1 MRSSRVNLIILFF
14 TLVVVMMGFGMVIPI
29 MPFYVDSFGA
39 GGSALGLLMAEYAL
53 AQFIF
58 APIWGELSDRFG
70 RRPVLLLGVLGN
82 ALAQL
87 LFGLSTQL
95 WMLFVA
101 RGLAGV
107 LSSATLPTA
116 MAYIGDSTSEEERG
130 GGMGMIG
137 GAMGIGMVIGPGLGG
152 WLAGESLSLPFF
164 IAAALSALALVLIY
178 LILPESLPAAERS
191 SQRGVVRGPQ
201 LGELWRALFSPIGIL
216 LVMAFVIS
224 FGLTNFE
231 SIFGM
236 YALEKFGY
244 GPQQVGTILMGI
256 GITSAVVQMAL
267 TGPLTRRFGDVQVI
281 RATLLISALGFVL
294 LTFARSYAG
303 VMATSM
309 FFVLG
314 NAMVRPAVSS
324 LTSKRAAGGQG
335 VAMGLNNA
343 FMSLGRIVGPIWAG
357 VAIDTYIELPYLSG
371 AVVMLIAMLI
381 AIIWLKQ
388 THTPAEG
395 ASEAAG
401 SGAYYP
407 LSR

>member
-29 MPFYVDSFGA
+29 LPFYVESFGA

-70 RRPVLLLGVLGN
+70 RKPILLVGVLGN

-87 LFGLSTQL
+87 LFGLSSQL
-95 WMLFVA
+95 WMLYVA
-101 RGLAGV
+101 RGLAGM

-116 MAYIGDSTSEEERG
+116 MAYISDSTSEEERG
-130 GGMGMIG
+130 GGMGMVG
-137 GAMGIGMVIGPGLGG
+137 GAMGIGMVIGPGVGG

-191 SQRGVVRGPQ
+191 AERGAVHGPQ
-201 LGELWRALFSPIGIL
+201 LGELWRALFGPIGIL
-216 LVMAFVIS
+216 LALSFVVS

-231 SIFGM
+231 GIFGM

-244 GPQQVGTILMGI
+244 GPQRVGIVLMGI
-256 GITSAVVQMAL
+256 GITSAVAQMAL
-267 TGPLTRRFGDVQVI
+267 TGPLTRRFGDVWII
-281 RATLLISALGFVL
+281 RVTLLISAMGFVL
-294 LTFARSYAG
+294 LTLARDFAG

-314 NAMVRPAVSS
+314 NAMVRPSVAS
-324 LTSKRAAGGQG
+324 LTSKRATGGQG

-343 FMSLGRIVGPIWAG
+343 FMSLGRIAGPIWAG

-371 AVVMLIAMLI
+371 AVVMLLAALI
-381 AIIWLKQ
+381 AVIWLKQ
-388 THTPAEG
+388 AHTPAQNT
-395 ASEAAG
+395 AEAPG
-401 SGAYYP
+401 SAHYP
-407 LSR
+407 VSR